1 MSLCIAALLTL
12 WSLSIDVYWCL
23 LAHGS
28 HSNSSDFSVPVLSPY
43 HKCLW
48 SSVWLVCQRPAL
60 PVCCRASSTTVPCC
74 TRCLWWERTTSLWR
88 GPRWRT
94 SPLDPMVSVD
104 TPSPLSPSSSPSLD
118 ISHSHAY
125 TVFNHLL
132 QYNFFLMS
140 MACFVT
146 PERKTIFFNSH
157 EVSKPES
164 CSHLTAVS
172 TTSTPTINSVQFD
185 SLALIPVQLNSISF
199 TLFYLTHCVQL
210 ALYYPGPVFIMC
222 LKVVVLS

>member
-1 MSLCIAALLTL
+1 MTVKLSHRIACCIVSPHTSLFLFFLVCKTRVAHGSCSHDVRDCLSFYCLFAYFPIHSIYHFFFLNLPFCVAQYVAALLTL

-23 LAHGS
+23 VAHGS
-28 HSNSSDFSVPVLSPY
+28 PSSSSVFSVPVLSPY
-43 HKCLW
+43 HRCLW
-48 SSVWLVCQRPAL
+48 SSVWLVCQRPTL

-118 ISHSHAY
+118 LSHSQAY

-132 QYNFFLMS
+132 Q
-140 MACFVT
+140 
-146 PERKTIFFNSH
+146 
-157 EVSKPES
+157 
-164 CSHLTAVS
+164 
-172 TTSTPTINSVQFD
+172 
-185 SLALIPVQLNSISF
+185 
-199 TLFYLTHCVQL
+199 
-210 ALYYPGPVFIMC
+210 
-222 LKVVVLS
+222 